1 MIRMKKMTRVTA
13 LLLAALLL
21 AALCGCGP
29 KEPAESRTESQAAE
43 SRQDRPDG
51 FNGAVAP
58 ADQPVIARI
67 TIEYR

>member
-43 SRQDRPDG
+43 SRQDR
-51 FNGAVAP
+51 
-58 ADQPVIARI
+58 
-67 TIEYR
+67 